1 VQRSIYIDLEPGQSV
16 GVNGGKVRMTLE
28 QKSGR
33 RARLKVVFD
42 DSQSIEAPRA
52 VAGAAALAAKGLS
65 GM

>member
-1 VQRSIYIDLEPGQSV
+1 MQRSIYIDLDTGETIGI
-16 GVNGGKVRMTLE
+16 NGGKVRMTLE

-42 DSQSIEAPRA
+42 DTQSVETPRTA
-52 VAGAAALAAKGLS
+52 SGVAALAAKGLS

>member
-1 VQRSIYIDLEPGQSV
+1 MQRSIYIDLEPGETV

-42 DSQSIEAPRA
+42 DSQSIEPPRA
-52 VAGAAALAAKGLS
+52 GNSGAALAAKGLS